1 MGRPPLGKRAMSA
14 TELQRRWRQRKR
26 LGLVGR
32 ADDWPPPGGYR
43 DERPDVAD
51 DRTAEYQ
58 ARIEDL
64 TLQLERARQQRDQ
77 AQHELELAAGGA
89 KLRPVGLDHPG
100 GCSVCLRRRDQVK
113 AMFTNTRRYYPFCIC
128 NECAD
133 EVDRACKEFIA
144 EQERHA

>member
-32 ADDWPPPGGYR
+32 ADGWPPPGGYR

-64 TLQLERARQQRDQ
+64 THQLERARQQRDQ

-89 KLRPVGLDHPG
+89 KRDRLDSTIPAVAR
-100 GCSVCLRRRDQVK
+100 S
-113 AMFTNTRRYYPFCIC
+113 A
-128 NECAD
+128 
-133 EVDRACKEFIA
+133 
-144 EQERHA
+144 